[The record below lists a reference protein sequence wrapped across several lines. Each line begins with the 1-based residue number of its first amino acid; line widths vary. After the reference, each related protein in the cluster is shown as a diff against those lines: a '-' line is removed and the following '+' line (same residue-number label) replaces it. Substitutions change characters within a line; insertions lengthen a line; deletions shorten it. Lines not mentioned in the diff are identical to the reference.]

1 MLATLLVMAVSL
13 VAVMLVTEDFFDG
26 FLTIIGILIIY
37 PCVILGVY
45 FYLEGKGY
53 RWISGMDWSAMSDRE
68 KTNACSYIGFYLAIG
83 CVLLGISIVCMLIN
97 FIIAII
103 LMVVSII
110 IMLIPFVMQDRAKSK
125 EFVERSTNAKIA
137 VFLVFS
143 LLAIV
148 PMTVL
153 GTSEFSQETVDV
165 EFMDDK
171 VHIQAPMFNYTFE
184 YDKIEQLEMD
194 PNFDKG
200 TRIGGYATP
209 TICSGAF
216 SNGALGNYKL
226 ASYTQVKPCIFF
238 LYEGKYYA
246 FNQASAE
253 LTEQAFEMLKSKI

>member
-1 MLATLLVMAVSL
+1 M
-13 VAVMLVTEDFFDG
+13 
-26 FLTIIGILIIY
+26 
-37 PCVILGVY
+37 
-45 FYLEGKGY
+45 
-53 RWISGMDWSAMSDRE
+53 
-68 KTNACSYIGFYLAIG
+68 
-83 CVLLGISIVCMLIN
+83 
-97 FIIAII
+97 
-103 LMVVSII
+103 
-110 IMLIPFVMQDRAKSK
+110 PFVMQDRAKSK

-200 TRIGGYATP
+200 TRIGGYSTP
-209 TICSGAF
+209 TICSGTFKNDAF
-216 SNGALGNYKL
+216 GNYKL
-226 ASYTQVKPCIFF
+226 ASYTQVNPCIFF